1 MQLDDY
7 SLTKPLQTTKDSVS
21 DAPHKTA
28 YFRSSCISKIY
39 FTWIYPTIRV
49 ASTKPLEFEDTHGL
63 RQRETARSQV
73 LDYIPGK
80 LLRSIIKNY
89 SVDLIFI
96 MIFHTLD
103 CMLSFVG
110 PLYVIYLESFFESDS
125 PIYYGFVSLA
135 VVTLI
140 FQLYTIVVTQVYWR
154 GLTLRLNVQSSLTN
168 LVYSKA
174 VKLPAAMSTGETV
187 NILQVDVQRVYEFM
201 PWINNLILMPIQ
213 IIVAILLMFYVIGWS
228 AAVGIGTLTVML
240 TFNMCLFGMYEKF
253 NEVLMEAKDSRMKY
267 TNEMFSNIKLI
278 KIYCFEKIF
287 RSKISQFRLHELKQ
301 LRKIMW
307 TGCVLTFLLWSAPIV
322 TCVAMF
328 MSYEYLQG
336 ETLDS
341 ATAFTILAILNVLQ
355 EPLIELPITI
365 GMLTQARVSTKRI
378 DEFLQ
383 SEEIKPNSEQTDD
396 GYIHFDNASF
406 SYKDEL
412 ILKGITLKIKP
423 GEFVAIV
430 GPVGCGKSSI
440 LNAILGEMYIKQGN
454 LKLGGSLAYTAS
466 LETWIQN
473 SSLKEN
479 IIFNNPE
486 NEIRYQMVL
495 DACNL
500 NPDISTLPAGDQTE
514 IGERGINLSGGQ
526 KARVG
531 LARALYS
538 DRDIYLLDDPLAS
551 VDNSVAK
558 RLFSKCFMECLRGK
572 TRILVTHSTSFLHLV
587 DRVIVMKEGSI
598 EQIGNIDS
606 IQINSSLI
614 RESVGTPAAQ
624 AGGESKL
631 IKEEDREFGKVGSH
645 VYRKYFKYSGGA
657 ILGVLVLIVMVI
669 WQGLQITSEIYL
681 KNWGDYGGQDVI
693 MLYIYL
699 SSAAAF
705 SIFIRVLVIYMCSLR
720 ASRKIFEKMMK
731 SLSKAPINLFY
742 DITPIGRILNRLSS
756 DQDEIDT
763 NIPRQMEELLAT
775 AFNFIGT
782 IVICAYFVYWVLIVV
797 PFILLISLF
806 IQKKYIRASRE
817 LSRLEHISKSPIVNN
832 FTETISGIKTIR
844 CYNAGGKF
852 EGKNEKYLNENVR
865 VGFNNVAMTMWMAAM
880 LDLMSMMF
888 WVAVVGLLIW
898 DRDNVSPGV
907 AGLCIAHLLTLS
919 QNVIMCISF
928 WSETEK
934 SMVAVERADNFI
946 KIQPEAPYKTEQ
958 DSLLKDWPERGS
970 IEFQEVSLRYR
981 PNTNLVLQGLSF
993 KIYEKEKIG
1002 IVGRTG
1008 SGKSS
1013 ITMAVLRIV
1022 ELTRGKILIDETDIS
1037 TLGLKKLRQAITLI
1051 PQDPVL
1057 FKGTLRFNLDPYERT
1072 DDEVTYNIL
1081 RGVGLGHFNLND
1093 EVSEGGTNYSV
1104 GERQLMCIARA
1115 AINSTKILILDEATA
1130 AIDLPTHNRI
1140 QEFLKERF
1148 TDTTMIIIAHRLD
1161 TVMECNRVLV
1171 LDTGSVAEFE
1181 DPKVLLKDVNSSFY
1195 NLAKQLVQ

>member
-1 MQLDDY
+1 
-7 SLTKPLQTTKDSVS
+7 
-21 DAPHKTA
+21 
-28 YFRSSCISKIY
+28 
-39 FTWIYPTIRV
+39 
-49 ASTKPLEFEDTHGL
+49 
-63 RQRETARSQV
+63 
-73 LDYIPGK
+73 
-80 LLRSIIKNY
+80 
-89 SVDLIFI
+89 
-96 MIFHTLD
+96 
-103 CMLSFVG
+103 
-110 PLYVIYLESFFESDS
+110 
-125 PIYYGFVSLA
+125 
-135 VVTLI
+135 
-140 FQLYTIVVTQVYWR
+140 
-154 GLTLRLNVQSSLTN
+154 
-168 LVYSKA
+168 
-174 VKLPAAMSTGETV
+174 
-187 NILQVDVQRVYEFM
+187 
-201 PWINNLILMPIQ
+201 
-213 IIVAILLMFYVIGWS
+213 
-228 AAVGIGTLTVML
+228 
-240 TFNMCLFGMYEKF
+240 
-253 NEVLMEAKDSRMKY
+253 
-267 TNEMFSNIKLI
+267 
-278 KIYCFEKIF
+278 
-287 RSKISQFRLHELKQ
+287 
-301 LRKIMW
+301 
-307 TGCVLTFLLWSAPIV
+307 
-322 TCVAMF
+322 
-328 MSYEYLQG
+328 
-336 ETLDS
+336 
-341 ATAFTILAILNVLQ
+341 
-355 EPLIELPITI
+355 
-365 GMLTQARVSTKRI
+365 
-378 DEFLQ
+378 
-383 SEEIKPNSEQTDD
+383 
-396 GYIHFDNASF
+396 
-406 SYKDEL
+406 
-412 ILKGITLKIKP
+412 
-423 GEFVAIV
+423 
-430 GPVGCGKSSI
+430 
-440 LNAILGEMYIKQGN
+440 
-454 LKLGGSLAYTAS
+454 
-466 LETWIQN
+466 
-473 SSLKEN
+473 
-479 IIFNNPE
+479 
-486 NEIRYQMVL
+486 
-495 DACNL
+495 
-500 NPDISTLPAGDQTE
+500 
-514 IGERGINLSGGQ
+514 
-526 KARVG
+526 
-531 LARALYS
+531 
-538 DRDIYLLDDPLAS
+538 
-551 VDNSVAK
+551 
-558 RLFSKCFMECLRGK
+558 
-572 TRILVTHSTSFLHLV
+572 
-587 DRVIVMKEGSI
+587 
-598 EQIGNIDS
+598 
-606 IQINSSLI
+606 
-614 RESVGTPAAQ
+614 
-624 AGGESKL
+624 
-631 IKEEDREFGKVGSH
+631 
-645 VYRKYFKYSGGA
+645 
-657 ILGVLVLIVMVI
+657 
-669 WQGLQITSEIYL
+669 
-681 KNWGDYGGQDVI
+681 
-693 MLYIYL
+693 
-699 SSAAAF
+699 
-705 SIFIRVLVIYMCSLR
+705 
-720 ASRKIFEKMMK
+720 
-731 SLSKAPINLFY
+731 
-742 DITPIGRILNRLSS
+742 
-756 DQDEIDT
+756 
-763 NIPRQMEELLAT
+763 MEELLAT